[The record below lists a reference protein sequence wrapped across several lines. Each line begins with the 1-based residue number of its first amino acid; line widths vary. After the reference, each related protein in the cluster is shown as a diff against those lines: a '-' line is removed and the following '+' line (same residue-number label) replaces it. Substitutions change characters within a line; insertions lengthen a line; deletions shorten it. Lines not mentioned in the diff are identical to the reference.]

1 MVTGC
6 YRLPGTPNFP
16 DAKKQARGR
25 ISVPTQLL
33 RVTDKVWSVDDLNA
47 AFPSIANQKL
57 KAAKAQPAE
66 KPVGALNGGG
76 PIRSTPPKSTV
87 VKLKVARKA
96 SPEMD
101 RSAQFQSTSTAV
113 RAGMAPD
120 DLETLMRQH
129 PDGCAGKYLEGGD
142 RLRKEIERSYEKAK
156 QPSGDKTEAGDDSN
170 SSWDDPDVS
179 LLDDRRG
186 TLPEFPVETLSP
198 KCREWV
204 VRAAHGAGVT
214 VAHVA
219 VPLIGI
225 AASLIGTARRV
236 QAARSWTQ
244 PCTLWAAVVG
254 FSGSGK
260 TPGIDAVK
268 RALALVEHTE
278 KSKITDMQHTHE
290 AKVEA
295 AKAAR
300 ALWKKQ
306 VEEVASAVVV
316 ELEKFRNAKSAAP
329 PLPPEAIVPAPFVAP
344 RLYVS
349 DSTIERLGVLLT
361 ARPRGMLHIGDD
373 DRLRVYGSDP

>member
-120 DLETLMRQH
+120 DLETLMRQD
-129 PDGCAGKYLEGGD
+129 PDGCAG
-142 RLRKEIERSYEKAK
+142 
-156 QPSGDKTEAGDDSN
+156 
-170 SSWDDPDVS
+170 
-179 LLDDRRG
+179 
-186 TLPEFPVETLSP
+186 
-198 KCREWV
+198 
-204 VRAAHGAGVT
+204 
-214 VAHVA
+214 
-219 VPLIGI
+219 
-225 AASLIGTARRV
+225 
-236 QAARSWTQ
+236 
-244 PCTLWAAVVG
+244 
-254 FSGSGK
+254 
-260 TPGIDAVK
+260 
-268 RALALVEHTE
+268 
-278 KSKITDMQHTHE
+278 
-290 AKVEA
+290 
-295 AKAAR
+295 
-300 ALWKKQ
+300 
-306 VEEVASAVVV
+306 
-316 ELEKFRNAKSAAP
+316 
-329 PLPPEAIVPAPFVAP
+329 
-344 RLYVS
+344 
-349 DSTIERLGVLLT
+349 
-361 ARPRGMLHIGDD
+361 
-373 DRLRVYGSDP
+373 

>member
-1 MVTGC
+1 
-6 YRLPGTPNFP
+6 
-16 DAKKQARGR
+16 
-25 ISVPTQLL
+25 
-33 RVTDKVWSVDDLNA
+33 
-47 AFPSIANQKL
+47 
-57 KAAKAQPAE
+57 
-66 KPVGALNGGG
+66 
-76 PIRSTPPKSTV
+76 
-87 VKLKVARKA
+87 
-96 SPEMD
+96 MD

-120 DLETLMRQH
+120 DLETLMRQD

-156 QPSGDKTEAGDDSN
+156 QPSDDKTEAGDDSN

-306 VEEVASAVVV
+306 VEEV
-316 ELEKFRNAKSAAP
+316 RQC
-329 PLPPEAIVPAPFVAP
+329 
-344 RLYVS
+344 
-349 DSTIERLGVLLT
+349 
-361 ARPRGMLHIGDD
+361 RGC
-373 DRLRVYGSDP
+373 